1 MRALAF
7 LVLLAAP
14 AVAQSPTPKPGS
26 PATAS
31 EKPFLGTW
39 EGPYTSEQAAP
50 GQLRL
55 VISKDTTLQASLTVM
70 SDEPIEAG
78 ETRELKIED
87 GVISWVQ
94 DIMGMVCKASAMINA
109 GTLKGESVCEQGGA
123 VAITA
128 TWVLVKK

>member
-1 MRALAF
+1 MRPLTL

-14 AVAQSPTPKPGS
+14 VAAQSPAPKPAA
-26 PATAS
+26 PTAA

-50 GQLRL
+50 GELRL
-55 VISKDTTLQASLTVM
+55 VIARDTALKASLTVM
-70 SDEPIEAG
+70 SDQPIDAG
-78 ETRELKIED
+78 EIRELKVED

-94 DIMGMVCKASAMINA
+94 DIMGMVCRAAAMINA
-109 GTLKGESVCEQGGA
+109 GSLKGETVCEQGGA

>member
-1 MRALAF
+1 MRALAL

-14 AVAQSPTPKPGS
+14 VAAQSPAPKPVA
-26 PATAS
+26 PTAA

-50 GQLRL
+50 GELRL
-55 VISKDTTLQASLTVM
+55 VISKDTTLKASLTVM
-70 SDEPIEAG
+70 SDQPIEAG
-78 ETRELKIED
+78 ETRELKIEG

-94 DIMGMVCKASAMINA
+94 DIMGMVCRASAMINA
-109 GTLKGESVCEQGGA
+109 GTLKGETVCEQGGA

-128 TWVLVKK
+128 GWVLVKK

>member
-1 MRALAF
+1 MRTFAL
-7 LVLLAAP
+7 LILLAAP
-14 AVAQSPTPKPGS
+14 AAAQSPAPKPS
-26 PATAS
+26 TPTAA

-50 GQLRL
+50 GELRL
-55 VISKDTTLQASLTVM
+55 VVSRDTALKASLTVM

-78 ETRELKIED
+78 EVRELKIED
-87 GVISWVQ
+87 NVISWVQ
-94 DIMGMVCKASAMINA
+94 DIMGMVCRASATINA

-128 TWVLVKK
+128 SWVLVRK

>member
-1 MRALAF
+1 MRALAL

-14 AVAQSPTPKPGS
+14 VAAQSPAPKPVA
-26 PATAS
+26 PTAA

-50 GQLRL
+50 GELRL

-70 SDEPIEAG
+70 SDQPIEAG
-78 ETRELKIED
+78 ETRELKIEG

-94 DIMGMVCKASAMINA
+94 DIMGMVCRASAMINA
-109 GTLKGESVCEQGGA
+109 GTLKGETVCEQGGA

-128 TWVLVKK
+128 GWVLVKK

>member
-1 MRALAF
+1 MRSFAL

-14 AVAQSPTPKPGS
+14 VAAQSPAPKPVA
-26 PATAS
+26 PTAA
-31 EKPFLGTW
+31 EKPFMGTW

-50 GQLRL
+50 GELRL
-55 VISKDTTLQASLTVM
+55 VISKDTTLKASLTVM
-70 SDEPIEAG
+70 SDQPIEAG

-94 DIMGMVCKASAMINA
+94 DIMGMVCKASAMVNA
-109 GTLKGESVCEQGGA
+109 GTLKGETVCEQGGA

-128 TWVLVKK
+128 AWVLVRK

>member
-1 MRALAF
+1 MRALAL

-14 AVAQSPTPKPGS
+14 VAAQSPAPKPVA
-26 PATAS
+26 PTAA

-50 GQLRL
+50 GELRL
-55 VISKDTTLQASLTVM
+55 VISKDTTLKASLTVM
-70 SDEPIEAG
+70 TDQPIEAG

-94 DIMGMVCKASAMINA
+94 DIMEMSCRASGMINA
-109 GTLKGESVCEQGGA
+109 GTLKGETVCSQGGV

-128 TWVLVKK
+128 AWVLVKK

>member
-1 MRALAF
+1 MRALAL
-7 LVLLAAP
+7 LVLLATPVA
-14 AVAQSPTPKPGS
+14 AQSPAPKPS
-26 PATAS
+26 TPTAA

-50 GQLRL
+50 GELRL
-55 VISKDTTLQASLTVM
+55 VVSRDTALKASLTVM

-78 ETRELKIED
+78 EVRELKIENN
-87 GVISWVQ
+87 VISWVQ
-94 DIMGMVCKASAMINA
+94 DIMGMVCRASAMINA

-128 TWVLVKK
+128 SWVLVKK

>member
-1 MRALAF
+1 MRALAL

-14 AVAQSPTPKPGS
+14 AVAQSPAPKPV
-26 PATAS
+26 PPTAA
-31 EKPFLGTW
+31 EKPFMGTW

>member
-1 MRALAF
+1 VA
-7 LVLLAAP
+7 
-14 AVAQSPTPKPGS
+14 AQSPAPKPIA
-26 PATAS
+26 PTAA

-50 GQLRL
+50 GELRL
-55 VISKDTTLQASLTVM
+55 VISKDTTLKASLTVM
-70 SDEPIEAG
+70 SDQPIEAG

-94 DIMGMVCKASAMINA
+94 DIMGMVCRAAARIDT
-109 GTLKGESVCEQGGA
+109 GTLKGETVCEQGGA

-128 TWVLVKK
+128 AWVLVKK

>member
-1 MRALAF
+1 MRALA
-7 LVLLAAP
+7 LIVLLAAP
-14 AVAQSPTPKPGS
+14 VAAQSPVPKPIA
-26 PATAS
+26 PTAA

-50 GQLRL
+50 GELRL
-55 VISKDTTLQASLTVM
+55 VISKDTTLKASLTVM
-70 SDEPIEAG
+70 SDQPIEAG

-94 DIMGMVCKASAMINA
+94 DIMGMVCRAAARIDT
-109 GTLKGESVCEQGGA
+109 GTLKGETVCEQGGA

-128 TWVLVKK
+128 AWVLVKK